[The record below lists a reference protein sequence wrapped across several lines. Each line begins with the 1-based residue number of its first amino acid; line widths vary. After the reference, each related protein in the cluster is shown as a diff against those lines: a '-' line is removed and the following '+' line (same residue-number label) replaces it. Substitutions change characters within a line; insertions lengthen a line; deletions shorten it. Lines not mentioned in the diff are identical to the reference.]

1 MSGATR
7 LVVGERAPDFVLPG
21 PSGDPARFYAYA
33 GGRPIA
39 LVFTVDDDGVAAELA
54 RLLAGRADVAVCAV
68 TPGRETA
75 PAGVP
80 TWVDESGAL
89 RDRYGVA
96 PDAPAAVV
104 LDPNLRVAGIVS
116 GDRLAVHAA
125 DLLDAV
131 CHHGPAVEVSAQ
143 APVLLVPGA
152 LDQVHCDRLIGVWEH
167 AGAVDTG
174 VEQSTGGGRSEAL
187 DPAFK
192 QRRDHTVRDP
202 ELLRELSRS
211 VGRTVLPEVQKAFA
225 FRATRFEGF
234 KIACYDAT
242 SGGFFR
248 AHRDNLT
255 PSTAHRVFALTLN
268 LNDDYAGGQLRFPE
282 YGNQLYRPAAGA
294 ALIFSCSQLHEVL
307 DVTRGRRFVLLS
319 FLYGDPPA

>member
-1 MSGATR
+1 MSGAR
-7 LVVGERAPDFVLPG
+7 ALSVGERAPDFVLPR
-21 PSGDPARFYAYA
+21 PSGDPARFYAHA
-33 GGRPIA
+33 GGQPTA
-39 LVFTVDDDGVAAELA
+39 LLFAGNDDGATRELA
-54 RLLAGRADVAVCAV
+54 ALLAGRTDVTLCAV
-68 TPGRETA
+68 TPDRATA
-75 PAGVP
+75 ASGVP

-96 PDAPAAVV
+96 PDAPTAVV
-104 LDPNLRVAGIVS
+104 LDPNLRVAGIVT
-116 GDRLAVHAA
+116 GDGLATQAK
-125 DLLDAV
+125 DLLDSL
-131 CHHGPAVEVSAQ
+131 CHREPAVQVTAQ

-152 LDQVHCDRLIGVWEH
+152 LDAAHRARLIAVWEQD
-167 AGAVDTG
+167 GAVDTG
-174 VEQSTGGGRSEAL
+174 VEQSAAGGRSEAL

-202 ELLRELSRS
+202 ELLRGLSS
-211 VGRTVLPEVQKAFA
+211 AVGRTVLPEVQKAFA

-268 LNDDYAGGQLRFPE
+268 LNDDYDGGQLRFPE
-282 YGNQLYRPAAGA
+282 YGNQLYRPDAGA
-294 ALIFSCSQLHEVL
+294 ALVFSCSQLHEVL